1 MLALLFI
8 TAAPANAMRDGDWDY
23 DNGGWHQADNDL
35 DSGSNYEIPPTPDWK
50 VDEEDEFFENFPE
63 FPNPNDKSDT
73 WGVNIFDG
81 SNIDENTFD
90 NGGGLFNDN
99 NRPDN
104 WNQGGLD
111 EELYDHFGI
120 PDNVDDS
127 DNWTK
132 RDEELYDHFGIPDN
146 VDGSDNWT
154 KRDEEDYNNFINQ
167 GASKDEFL
175 NSFSGDE
182 TLIGTISIS
191 AGNDNNAAWYGM
203 DGKKLSGMP
212 TETGMYINNG
222 QQVYLIIE

>member
-1 MLALLFI
+1 MRPAVMLALLFI

-23 DNGGWHQADNDL
+23 DNGGWHQADNVL
-35 DSGSNYEIPPTPDWK
+35 DSGSNYDIPPTPDWK
-50 VDEEDEFFENFPE
+50 GDEEDDFFENFPD
-63 FPNPNDKSDT
+63 FSNPNDKSDN

-90 NGGGLFNDN
+90 NGDGLFNDN

-111 EELYDHFGI
+111 EDLYNQFGI

-132 RDEELYDHFGIPDN
+132 RDEE
-146 VDGSDNWT
+146 
-154 KRDEEDYNNFINQ
+154 DYNNLINQ
-167 GASKDEFL
+167 GGSKDEYL
-175 NSFSGDE
+175 NSFSRDE